1 MPVMENKEKILMFWS
16 GGKDSALAL
25 YELNQNPQYE
35 VKGLITILNRDKN
48 RVPLHG
54 IPDVLILEQAKLLKL
69 PLQRIFLPEDATD
82 AEYVSQVSTILSMYA
97 KRGIKTVAFGD
108 INQQADRDFKEK
120 MILNLDM
127 KAVFPLW
134 GMDTKDVAAKF
145 FQTGHKALVTSVN
158 EEKLGYSFLACEYNQ
173 EYLNR
178 LPEGIDHAGEN
189 GEFHTFVTFGP
200 TFKMRVGFSKAIAV
214 EEGPYIVSLVK
225 EP

>member
-1 MPVMENKEKILMFWS
+1 MENKEKILMFWS

>member
-1 MPVMENKEKILMFWS
+1 MENKEKVLMFWS

-25 YELNQNPQYE
+25 YELRQDPKYE
-35 VKGLITILNRDKN
+35 VVGLITTLNREKN
-48 RVPLHG
+48 RVPFHG

-69 PLQRIFLPEDATD
+69 PLQRIFLPEDSTD
-82 AEYVSQVSTILSMYA
+82 EEYIKQVSTILSMYA

-108 INQQADRDFKEK
+108 INIQADRDFKEK
-120 MILNLDM
+120 MIFNLDM
-127 KAVFPLW
+127 KALFPLW
-134 GMDTKDVAAKF
+134 GMDTKEVVAKF
-145 FQTGHKALVTSVN
+145 FQTGHKALVTSVI
-158 EEKLGYSFLACEYNQ
+158 EAKLGYNYLACEFNQ
-173 EYLNR
+173 EYLDR

-200 TFKMRVGFSKAIAV
+200 TFKMRVAFSKAIAV

>member
-1 MPVMENKEKILMFWS
+1 MENKEKVLMFWS

-25 YELNQNPQYE
+25 YELSQNPKYE
-35 VKGLITILNRDKN
+35 VKGLVTILNRDKN

-82 AEYVSQVSTILSMYA
+82 AEYLKQVSTILSMYA

-120 MILNLDM
+120 MIFDLDM

-134 GMDTKDVAAKF
+134 GMDTKEVAAKF

>member
-1 MPVMENKEKILMFWS
+1 MENKEKVLMFWS

-25 YELNQNPQYE
+25 YELTQNPKYE
-35 VKGLITILNRDKN
+35 VKGLITTLNRDKN
-48 RVPLHG
+48 RVPFHG

-69 PLQRIFLPEDATD
+69 PLQRIFLPENATD
-82 AEYVSQVSTILSMYA
+82 AEYVKQVGAILSMYA

-120 MILNLDM
+120 MIFDLDM

-134 GMDTKDVAAKF
+134 GMDTKEVATKF

-173 EYLNR
+173 EYLDR